1 MQIVPQI
8 LHNMNQIELQ
18 KHIKKAK
25 GMDKGVSFK
34 PSEKVIVVPNFC
46 FLS

>member
-1 MQIVPQI
+1 MQIVPQT

-25 GMDKGVSFK
+25 GMDKF
-34 PSEKVIVVPNFC
+34 
-46 FLS
+46 